1 MSGQRQD
8 GIPIAEASA
17 ALGLSAEALRK
28 RLNRGTLDG
37 YKQDGAWFVV
47 LTPQAERQDAM
58 AGRQD
63 VAAGQSAGRQDATPP
78 DRQDAQPIEAR
89 YTTTPADV
97 ERAIEATAARYVAD
111 FAGLYDRIS
120 AEVGARYE
128 QTIAAKDETIATQA
142 DALAELRRRAEVA
155 AAALAVASAPR
166 AAPQPPSAAPPT
178 PAPVATPAPEQ
189 PAQGLWQRLRRLVG
203 GE

>member
-1 MSGQRQD
+1 MAGQRQD
-8 GIPIAEASA
+8 ALPITEASA
-17 ALGLSAEALRK
+17 LLGLSAEALRK

-47 LTPQAERQDAM
+47 LPTRDAPSGQA

-63 VAAGQSAGRQDATPP
+63 GVSGRQDAPP
-78 DRQDAQPIEAR
+78 PPSPHQV
-89 YTTTPADV
+89 TPAEV

-120 AEVGARYE
+120 TEVAERYE
-128 QTIAAKDETIATQA
+128 QTIAAKDETIA
-142 DALAELRRRAEVA
+142 ELRRRAEA
-155 AAALAVASAPR
+155 AEVERDELRSQAL
-166 AAPQPPSAAPPT
+166 PQPPSAAPSNPAQPDT
-178 PAPVATPAPEQ
+178 PDAQQ
-189 PAQGLWQRLRRLVG
+189 PAGGVRAWLRRVFA